1 MTHYNFHRWILRPED
16 AKTRVC
22 QTVNLEGDVRSV
34 NVSTTAPVGTS
45 LYKLTLTTFPEGV
58 RQEKGKTHSLDC
70 DCPTFH
76 PPPHGGL
83 VPIDLAKP
91 AFTNPVQTM
100 IYLHYQWNMAHA
112 CNKDIYDRHFQWTLS
127 SQE

>member
-1 MTHYNFHRWILRPED
+1 MPASCGRYVLSARPEG

-22 QTVNLEGDVRSV
+22 RTANLEGDVRSI

-45 LYKLTLTTFPEGV
+45 LYKLTLTTFPTGV
-58 RQEKGKTHSLDC
+58 RQELDC
-70 DCPTFH
+70 DCPSLH

-83 VPIDLAKP
+83 VPIDLVKP

-127 SQE
+127 SQEEER